1 MAFPDNPKGR
11 IHADNYCRHVRCA
24 TREAASAL
32 PLRSPRQK
40 FGRLHSGVA
49 QDFGQNTA
57 TEGFAFVLGNGGG
70 STVRVP
76 KESVA
81 APLSRL
87 HKAERFKKAN
97 DLAGPHG
104 M

>member
-1 MAFPDNPKGR
+1 
-11 IHADNYCRHVRCA
+11 
-24 TREAASAL
+24 
-32 PLRSPRQK
+32 
-40 FGRLHSGVA
+40 
-49 QDFGQNTA
+49 
-57 TEGFAFVLGNGGG
+57 
-70 STVRVP
+70 VP